1 MTVPSGPFNNFPR
14 GKALLNGAD
23 VQKISDQVFG
33 VQNNVVAFAG
43 GGKTSATQITA
54 CSVEV
59 RTAATAADSVKLPP
73 GQVGLEVFITNNGA
87 SSIQVFGSNS
97 DTINNVATGT
107 GVAQANGVSAI
118 YKCLAVSAGSYK
130 WYRVLSA

>member
-33 VQNNVVAFAG
+33 VQGGVVAFAG

-59 RTAATAADSVKLPP
+59 TTAATAADSVKLPP
-73 GQVGLEVFITNNGA
+73 GQVGLEVFITNDGA
-87 SSIQVFGSNS
+87 SSIQVFGSGS
-97 DTINNVATGT
+97 DTINNVATGI